1 MKKAA
6 NVETL
11 SLDDDDDEPL
21 PIQPSTSRSLQTI
34 SAENSV
40 KSKEVDYV
48 TLEDSDDDS
57 LIVPPA
63 GKRRR
68 IEDDSD
74 SLSVSA
80 LTPLSGTPP
89 PAMGLLLNNG
99 AGNQSP
105 EIICLDD
112 D

>member
-1 MKKAA
+1 MTTTNLFQFSLRLLQDLCKQLAQKK
-6 NVETL
+6 
-11 SLDDDDDEPL
+11 
-21 PIQPSTSRSLQTI
+21 
-34 SAENSV
+34 NSV

-89 PAMGLLLNNG
+89 PAMGGLLNNG
-99 AGNQSP
+99 TGNQSP